1 MKNILITGGSGFV
14 GIHLTILLKANGY
27 TVSLLTRKINPKLD
41 IPQYLWNW
49 EQKQIDL
56 QAIAKADA
64 IIHLAGANVN
74 GKRWNASWK
83 KEIYDSRIESTA
95 FLFDI
100 ISKNA
105 NHLEAFISASATGY
119 YGCVTSEKIGHEDDL
134 PSDDFL
140 ANTCHHWELAA
151 NKFTQL
157 GIRTVMIRT
166 GVVLSE
172 NSEAYKK
179 ISLPIRYGLGA
190 SIGSGKQYFPW
201 IHVDDLSGI
210 YLKAVMDTNVQGVFN
225 AVAPDYIT
233 NTQLMAT
240 LAKHFKKPF
249 FLPNIPSFMIKIL
262 FGEIADS
269 LLNGSRISSEKISGT
284 GFKFKYSSIED
295 FVASLH

>member
-1 MKNILITGGSGFV
+1 
-14 GIHLTILLKANGY
+14 
-27 TVSLLTRKINPKLD
+27 
-41 IPQYLWNW
+41 
-49 EQKQIDL
+49 
-56 QAIAKADA
+56 
-64 IIHLAGANVN
+64 LAGANVN
-74 GKRWNASWK
+74 GKRWNAAWK
-83 KEIYDSRIESTA
+83 KEIYDSRIKSTE

-100 ISKNA
+100 ISKQPH
-105 NHLEAFISASATGY
+105 HLEAFISASATGY
-119 YGCVTSEKIGHEDDL
+119 YGCNTLEKIFHENDL
-134 PSDDFL
+134 PGDDFL

-201 IHVDDLSGI
+201 IHVDDLCGI
-210 YLKAVMDTNVQGVFN
+210 YLKAVSDKNVHGVFN
-225 AVAPDYIT
+225 AVAPDTIS

-249 FLPNIPSFMIKIL
+249 FLPNIPAFMVKIL

-269 LLNGSRISSEKISGT
+269 LLNGSRISSEKISGA